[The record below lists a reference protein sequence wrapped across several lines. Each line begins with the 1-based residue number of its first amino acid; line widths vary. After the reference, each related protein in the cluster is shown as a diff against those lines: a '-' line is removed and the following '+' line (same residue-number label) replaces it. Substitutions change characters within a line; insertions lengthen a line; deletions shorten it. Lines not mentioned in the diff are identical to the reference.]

1 MEMGLYNQH
10 GGLRCNRGGC
20 NINLPTP
27 GSRTGWVTYCSHLLC
42 GPCGRESVTQ
52 GVCFACHTDLSVS
65 GRHEPAKIS
74 RVNLAPTHEE
84 KQMMLA
90 GMCPSDILDVAKA
103 GIEFHQH
110 QKELEVKLTRALM
123 SKQAKKMEAAH
134 QFHEQVVDHYKSHI
148 TKVELERDDLKR
160 ELAKKMH
167 KQAQL
172 GVVPQS
178 FQLALEYGGQVAD
191 DLPIVDQ
198 QANPLA
204 AFEPAEEEIE
214 LEEIDEEDFA
224 PPPPSNSGREIF
236 QARQL
241 PGGNLGAFAGISSSK
256 LQVRVEKVDLKR
268 WGLNQSRSFLGT
280 GQANQVVS
288 EPQWQQRARGVKRG
302 HKMQEDHL
310 HLRNGKRVRGR
321 SLLVPG
327 GFCQNTT
334 ISPMRLF

>member
-1 MEMGLYNQH
+1 
-10 GGLRCNRGGC
+10 
-20 NINLPTP
+20 
-27 GSRTGWVTYCSHLLC
+27 
-42 GPCGRESVTQ
+42 
-52 GVCFACHTDLSVS
+52 
-65 GRHEPAKIS
+65 
-74 RVNLAPTHEE
+74 
-84 KQMMLA
+84 MLA

-110 QKELEVKLTRALM
+110 QRELEVKLTRARM
-123 SKQAKKMEAAH
+123 SQQAKKMEAMH

-160 ELAKKMH
+160 RLAKNMH

-172 GVVPQS
+172 GAVPQS
-178 FQLALEYGGQVAD
+178 FQLALKYGGQVVE
-191 DLPIVDQ
+191 DLPMVDQ
-198 QANPLA
+198 QANPVA

-224 PPPPSNSGREIF
+224 PPPPSNSSRDIF

-241 PGGNLGAFAGISSSK
+241 PGGNLGAFASISSSK
-256 LQVRVEKVDLKR
+256 LQVRVQKVDLKR
-268 WGLNQSRSFLGT
+268 WGLNQSGSFLRT